1 MVGAEPVSIIGVVV
15 VLEAE
20 LVSVVVVTGVAD
32 VVHTVVAVGV
42 KLIFWET
49 GVRIL

>member
-1 MVGAEPVSIIGVVV
+1 MVGAEPVSITGVVV

-20 LVSVVVVTGVAD
+20 LVGVVD
-32 VVHTVVAVGV
+32 VVHAAAAVGV
-42 KLIFWET
+42 MLIFWET